1 MSMIN
6 ALAQRLE
13 ALDSRT
19 SAAHRLLLIA
29 AQYVIIGGF

>member
-6 ALAQRLE
+6 AIAQGLE
-13 ALDSRT
+13 AQDSWT
-19 SAAHRLLLIA
+19 QAAHRLLLIA